1 MAHLGQHNELRLFSV
16 LSDPHLKTLRPLR
29 GKVLFFD
36 HVGHRD
42 SRGRRTRRTYIR
54 EARLR
59 GATIRDTWDPDARGD
74 IHTHYRIMGVDQIP
88 RRKADRHPHWR
99 YITFPSFED
108 FIVNCDM
115 QAAAFIATA
124 RHVPRFLPR
133 PRSEMVQLMM
143 INTPESLA
151 LYKLRLSSLFVSG
164 RRIHGHSAG
173 STSKA
178 AGTLDCP
185 LPGSGDPSR
194 MQHVSF
200 QFLVRAGLAVVGG
213 KTRLLRVPM
222 APVMLDAQDLA
233 TQGQE

>member
-1 MAHLGQHNELRLFSV
+1 VSFFNTHPPTQHTYQPLSTAVAPQQQSTMAHLGQHNELRLFSV

-54 EARLR
+54 EARVSASVPFCANVVTNRVTFIQLR

-124 RHVPRFLPR
+124 RRVPRFLPR

-151 LYKLRLSSLFVSG
+151 LYKLRLKSLRFRSSYPRALGWLYFEG
-164 RRIHGHSAG
+164 GG
-173 STSKA
+173 YT
-178 AGTLDCP
+178 GL
-185 LPGSGDPSR
+185 
-194 MQHVSF
+194 SF
-200 QFLVRAGLAVVGG
+200 AWIW
-213 KTRLLRVPM
+213 
-222 APVMLDAQDLA
+222 
-233 TQGQE
+233 